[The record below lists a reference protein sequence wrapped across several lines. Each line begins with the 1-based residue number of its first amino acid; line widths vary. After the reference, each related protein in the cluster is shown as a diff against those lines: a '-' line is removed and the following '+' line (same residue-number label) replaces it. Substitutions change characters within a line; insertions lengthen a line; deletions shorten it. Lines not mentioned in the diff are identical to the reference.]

1 MVRCFKFVL
10 KEAGL
15 SKNTHQIFL
24 KFLDMVCLAIDYHL
38 VMKNAYI
45 SESAVK
51 IDYSIQSSSSYV

>member
-1 MVRCFKFVL
+1 MQNTMVRCFKFVL

-24 KFLDMVCLAIDYHL
+24 KFLDMVCLDYHL

-51 IDYSIQSSSSYV
+51 IDYSIQSSSS